1 MVGKIFFSPPQ
12 LCINWAWK
20 FFLRVQRVPAIVK
33 YPSFNCRA
41 VSKRSP
47 RLCRKAWRWDC
58 LRSGNFKSLS
68 RFFSFFPQC
77 NHCFLVLNI
86 VQLEKNFPRWDR
98 PAELSPTFGAM
109 LRGSHWDVLRELHTN
124 IFITFSFKAQQ
135 CSECGERL
143 PGSTCR
149 PSLVT

>member
-1 MVGKIFFSPPQ
+1 MVGRFFFSSSVMHQ
-12 LCINWAWK
+12 LGMGII
-20 FFLRVQRVPAIVK
+20 FQRVPEIVK

-47 RLCRKAWRWDC
+47 WLCRNAWRWDC
-58 LRSGNFKSLS
+58 LCLGNFKSLS

-77 NHCFLVLNI
+77 NHSLLVLNI
-86 VQLEKNFPRWDR
+86 VQFEKNFPYWDR
-98 PAELSPTFGAM
+98 PAELPPTFGDM
-109 LRGSHWDVLRELHTN
+109 LRGSHWDGLSELHAN

-149 PSLVT
+149 PRLVT